1 MRKLLLIVTIAS
13 LLFSCSGTNTNSDSP
28 KGIVNAFIEASKQGD
43 IDGIKKYIT
52 AQDVKLLEIGQ
63 QFIGILDSTQ
73 KNKIQE
79 EMAEEFKKGTKD
91 VAINIGSEKIDGDNA
106 TVDVSTTKDGKTE
119 THAFALKK
127 ENGQW
132 KISLVSTGMR
142 SSGMT
147 QEEMDTKMKNL
158 DDGMKGMNDSIAKA
172 MEQLKKISPD
182 SLKKLMNQSVE
193 QLKKLKETTDKTQQ

>member
-127 ENGQW
+127 ESGQW